1 MKPKHKV
8 DKSENAG

>member
-1 MKPKHKV
+1 MKPEHKA